1 MMSFPVLKML
11 PYYFKIQ
18 SFFSKRQIVLIQYN
32 QTVCVHCLYKI
43 LLYYV
48 TFVTKIYQHQIISY
62 SKRPIGRTAHLSNNN
77 RNVIR
82 FMESYKK
89 YLYNVLGLRY
99 RKSFKCFLKY
109 YYFEPFKKKI
119 ISKSYHIMYITV
131 SGRS

>member
-1 MMSFPVLKML
+1 MMPFPVLKML

-32 QTVCVHCLYKI
+32 QTVSVHCLYNK

-48 TFVTKIYQHQIISY
+48 KFVTKIYQHQIISY

-82 FMESYKK
+82 FMESYKNICIMYQDK
-89 YLYNVLGLRY
+89 DIERVSNVSSDIIILSY
-99 RKSFKCFLKY
+99 
-109 YYFEPFKKKI
+109 FKKKI
-119 ISKSYHIMYITV
+119 ISKSYHIICITV